1 MIFISKEHERRYFEA
16 IDFASEPD
24 NDWLGAVYLIT
35 ASERVFNAL
44 EPFIGDCYV
53 DFDEVHFRAQNMFEV
68 AIFNAAYDIYFGTDS
83 ITLSDLTFT
92 DEIPDDALVAIANV
106 LMYMRFGF
114 DSGTAEVTEL
124 VA

>member
-35 ASERVFNAL
+35 ASERV
-44 EPFIGDCYV
+44 
-53 DFDEVHFRAQNMFEV
+53 
-68 AIFNAAYDIYFGTDS
+68 FNAAYDIYFGTDS